1 MNRARW
7 IALVTLVVA
16 SAGSSRAF
24 AAGYDTPILYTARHL
39 GMGGTAIGYVDDPS
53 ALFHNP
59 AGLRHTQRFSLLGDV
74 SLLLGNITGSP
85 AADALEIDSETTVA
99 PFFMLA
105 ASARATDWLTLG
117 FAIYPVASAGGTYKY
132 EDTGSGLQITDS
144 TTLIFFEASVAAA
157 VEIPDY
163 NLSFGLGYRITY
175 VSLTRERLPTERTP
189 ENIDEYFPGGTN
201 FSASGLSFAGFRLGV
216 QWQPIPEFEVG
227 FSYRHKT
234 ETDIEGTGPTID
246 PFNPPP
252 SCAAPCALGTTSERI
267 STTFTLPSRLGVG
280 LRMNLGDF
288 SWAGDLEYTIQSQ
301 NKRTD
306 FTTTTGDLDIPVPN
320 VFDWKDGLTGRL
332 GFEYR
337 LLDGSLPLR
346 VGYIWE
352 NRVTSRPYVTAF
364 GTPPGTTHVA
374 TIGGGYETGGFR
386 IDVAYA
392 YRTSKGRVTE
402 SQITEGR
409 SDPEGEGACPFCGF
423 AGDYSLTMHGI
434 YLTGSYAWGAAAEEP
449 ETEESWG
456 EEPAAPEPTP
466 EPEPEPA
473 PVETPVEEPVVE
485 EPSPEGTETTPFDGD
500 VAPTG
505 APHATPSAP
514 LPPSVVDT
522 SEEENPSA
530 P

>member
-1 MNRARW
+1 M
-7 IALVTLVVA
+7 TLVVA

-59 AGLRHTQRFSLLGDV
+59 AGLRHTKRFSLLGDV

-85 AADALEIDSETTVA
+85 AEDAIEADSETTVA

-105 ASARATDWLTLG
+105 ASGRVTPWLTLG
-117 FAIYPVASAGGTYKY
+117 FAVYPVASAGGTYKY
-132 EDTGSGLQITDS
+132 EDTGSGLEITDS

-163 NLSFGLGYRITY
+163 NLSFGLGYRVTY
-175 VSLTRERLPTERTP
+175 VSLTRERLPTDRTTD
-189 ENIDEYFPGGTN
+189 NITN
-201 FSASGLSFAGFRLGV
+201 YGAGATDFSASGVSFAGFRLGV

-234 ETDIEGTGPTID
+234 ETDIEATGPTPGPDD
-246 PFNPPP
+246 PP
-252 SCAAPCALGTTSERI
+252 CAAPCVLGSSVESI
-267 STTFTLPSRLGVG
+267 ETTFTLPSRLGVG

-301 NKRTD
+301 NQRTD
-306 FTTTTGDLDIPVPN
+306 FTATTSGLEIPVPN

-337 LLDGSLPLR
+337 LLDGKLPLR
-346 VGYIWE
+346 LGYIWE

-374 TIGGGYETGGFR
+374 TVGGGYEVGGFR
-386 IDVAYA
+386 VDVAYA

-409 SDPEGEGACPFCGF
+409 SDPEGPGACPFCGF

-434 YLTGSYAWGAAAEEP
+434 YVSASYAWGAAEE
-449 ETEESWG
+449 
-456 EEPAAPEPTP
+456 

-473 PVETPVEEPVVE
+473 HVAPTPPAPEPEPAPAETPVEPAVE
-485 EPSPEGTETTPFDGD
+485 EPSPEGSPEGTETAPVDGE
-500 VAPTG
+500 VAPAG

-514 LPPSVVDT
+514 LPPSIVDT
-522 SEEENPSA
+522 SEEENPNA

>member
-59 AGLRHTQRFSLLGDV
+59 AGLRHTKRFSLLGDV

-85 AADALEIDSETTVA
+85 APDAIEADSETTIA

-105 ASARATDWLTLG
+105 ASGRVTPWLTLG
-117 FAIYPVASAGGTYKY
+117 FAVYPVASAGGTYKY
-132 EDTGSGLQITDS
+132 DDTDSGLQITDS

-163 NLSFGLGYRITY
+163 NLSFGVGYRVTY
-175 VSLTRERLPTERTP
+175 VSLTRERLPTERSDDT
-189 ENIDEYFPGGTN
+189 IRDYGSGGTN
-201 FSASGLSFAGFRLGV
+201 FNASGVSFAGFRFGV

-234 ETDIEGTGPTID
+234 ETDIEAGQRTVDPDGP
-246 PFNPPP
+246 P
-252 SCAAPCALGTTSERI
+252 CAAPCALGFTVENI
-267 STTFTLPSRLGVG
+267 ETTFTLPSRLGVG
-280 LRMNLGDF
+280 MRMNLGDF
-288 SWAGDLEYTIQSQ
+288 SWAGDLEYTFQSQ
-301 NKRTD
+301 NQGAEFVTPGL
-306 FTTTTGDLDIPVPN
+306 TIAN
-320 VFDWKDGLTGRL
+320 YFDWKDGVTARL

-337 LLDGSLPLR
+337 LLDGALPLR

-374 TIGGGYETGGFR
+374 TLGGGYEVGGFR
-386 IDVAYA
+386 VDVAYA
-392 YRTSKGRVTE
+392 FRTSKGRVTE
-402 SQITEGR
+402 R
-409 SDPEGEGACPFCGF
+409 NVLPARDPMSDRNTGNGGLGDCPFCGF

-434 YLTGSYAWGAAAEEP
+434 YVSASYAWGAREAEPEAEER
-449 ETEESWG
+449 G
-456 EEPAAPEPTP
+456 AEPATTPAPTP
-466 EPEPEPA
+466 AVEPEPA
-473 PVETPVEEPVVE
+473 AETPPVEET
-485 EPSPEGTETTPFDGD
+485 PEDSTPFDGE

-505 APHATPSAP
+505 APHATPSGP
-514 LPPSVVDT
+514 LPPSLVDT

>member
-7 IALVTLVVA
+7 IALVALVVA

-59 AGLRHTQRFSLLGDV
+59 AGLRHTKRFSLLGDV

-85 AADALEIDSETTVA
+85 APDAIEADSETTVA

-117 FAIYPVASAGGTYKY
+117 FAVYPVASAGGTYEY
-132 EDTGSGLQITDS
+132 PRGTATISDS

-163 NLSFGLGYRITY
+163 NLSFGLGYRVTY
-175 VSLTRERLPTERTP
+175 VSLTRERGPIDGTP
-189 ENIDEYFPGGTN
+189 DTN
-201 FSASGLSFAGFRLGV
+201 FSASGASFAGFRLGV
-216 QWQPIPEFEVG
+216 QWQPIEEFEVG

-234 ETDIEGTGPTID
+234 ETDIEQTGPGAD
-246 PFNPPP
+246 PDDPC
-252 SCAAPCALGTTSERI
+252 SAPCALGTTGESI
-267 STTFTLPSRLGVG
+267 STTFTLPSRVGVG

-288 SWAGDLEYTIQSQ
+288 SWAGDLEYTVQSQ
-301 NKRTD
+301 NQRTD
-306 FTTTTGDLDIPVPN
+306 FVAASGGVEFDVPN

-346 VGYIWE
+346 LGYIWE

-374 TIGGGYETGGFR
+374 TVGGGYETGGFR
-386 IDVAYA
+386 VDVAYA
-392 YRTSKGRVTE
+392 YRTSKGRVTQ
-402 SQITEGR
+402 SQIDEAR
-409 SDPEGEGACPFCGF
+409 SDPDGLGACPFCGF
-423 AGDYSLTMHGI
+423 AGDYALTMHGI
-434 YLTGSYAWGAAAEEP
+434 YVSASYAWGASEEEP
-449 ETEESWG
+449 E
-456 EEPAAPEPTP
+456 PAATPAPRPAPEPTP
-466 EPEPEPA
+466 EPEPEP
-473 PVETPVEEPVVE
+473 VVE
-485 EPSPEGTETTPFDGD
+485 PEPEPEPTPEPTPTEGD
-500 VAPTG
+500 PEVAPIG
-505 APHATPSAP
+505 APHASPSGP
-514 LPPSVVDT
+514 LPPSLVDT
-522 SEEENPSA
+522 SEEENPTS

>member
-59 AGLRHTQRFSLLGDV
+59 AGLRHTKRFSLLGDV

-85 AADALEIDSETTVA
+85 AEDAIEADSETTVA

-105 ASARATDWLTLG
+105 ASGRVTPWLTLG
-117 FAIYPVASAGGTYKY
+117 FAVYPVASAGGTYEY
-132 EDTGSGLQITDS
+132 PRGTATISDS
-144 TTLIFFEASVAAA
+144 TTLIFFEASFAAA

-175 VSLTRERLPTERTP
+175 VSLTRQRGP
-189 ENIDEYFPGGTN
+189 IDGDRDTD
-201 FSASGLSFAGFRLGV
+201 FSASGLSFAGVRLGV

-234 ETDIEGTGPTID
+234 ETDIEASGPARGPDD
-246 PFNPPP
+246 P
-252 SCAAPCALGTTSERI
+252 PCLSPCVLSSSVERI
-267 STTFTLPSRLGVG
+267 ETTFTLPSRLGVG

-301 NKRTD
+301 NRRTD
-306 FTTTTGDLDIPVPN
+306 FTATTGDLEIPVPN

-374 TIGGGYETGGFR
+374 TLGGGYETGGFR
-386 IDVAYA
+386 VDVAYA
-392 YRTSKGRVTE
+392 FRTSKGRVTE
-402 SQITEGR
+402 RQITEGR

-434 YLTGSYAWGAAAEEP
+434 YVSASYAWGAREEEP
-449 ETEESWG
+449 EAEESEWG
-456 EEPAAPEPTP
+456 DAPAATP
-466 EPEPEPA
+466 APAVEPEPA
-473 PVETPVEEPVVE
+473 VETPPVEETPAADE
-485 EPSPEGTETTPFDGD
+485 TSPEGTETAPVDGE
-500 VAPTG
+500 VAPAG

-514 LPPSVVDT
+514 LPPSLVDT
-522 SEEENPSA
+522 SEEENPNA